1 MKVAEELKE
10 DMEKVKERMCEQNGN
25 ISEAIEKL
33 KKKTLELK
41 SAIIKIKMH

>member
-33 KKKTLELK
+33 KKKNSRAEK
-41 SAIIKIKMH
+41 CNN